1 MNLNYVFLKVKT
13 GIHGKTHVSI
23 LIVTKFLGIIYVK
36 MEVSK
41 FDYQSWYPIS
51 EGHDMM

>member
-1 MNLNYVFLKVKT
+1 MNLNYVILKVKT

-36 MEVSK
+36 MEVSN
-41 FDYQSWYPIS
+41 QSWYPIS